1 MAGRT
6 YGRSTLQGNWAEDR
20 AQAEKPKPAVIA
32 ASDAFLP
39 VAKDSFRRPTTYKDH
54 FHGRRAGA
62 SRRFG
67 MVTPDTIT
75 EARMAYGDGEAV
87 GSRFGAIIK
96 VHGGETEGRWFE
108 TTGADYGKEAE
119 PDFAAAAHAR
129 REAVPGRPR
138 LQASAAAVLSSST
151 LGRRGAHSALAPP
164 AGGPAARAEARGTAT
179 GGSIGEKYVD
189 MADGPA
195 SRATAVQRSWYPSV
209 DPAIAAQNARRT
221 GRLGGP
227 ERDASYMSVP
237 LGGAGAGAGVVKA
250 KDAGPGCETAAWR
263 APRRVATITL
273 SAAEQSRKPG
283 VRIFADDP

>member
-1 MAGRT
+1 MRGGGTVFSIRT
-6 YGRSTLQGNWAEDR
+6 RSTSTSTSSSRVRL
-20 AQAEKPKPAVIA
+20 PLPHPVSLH
-32 ASDAFLP
+32 ASP
-39 VAKDSFRRPTTYKDH
+39 VRVAPPC
-54 FHGRRAGA
+54 A
-62 SRRFG
+62 SSPCPVSRS
-67 MVTPDTIT
+67 
-75 EARMAYGDGEAV
+75 GDGEAV
-87 GSRFGAIIK
+87 GSRFGSIVK

-108 TTGADYGKEAE
+108 TTGADYGKQAE

-129 REAVPGRPR
+129 KEAVPGRPR
-138 LQASAAAVLSSST
+138 LQASAAAVLGSST
-151 LGRRGAHSALAPP
+151 LGKRGAHSALAPP
-164 AGGPAARAEARGTAT
+164 AGGLAARAEARGTAT

-189 MADGPA
+189 MDAGPA

-227 ERDASYMSVP
+227 ERDVSYMSVP
-237 LGGAGAGAGVVKA
+237 LGGAGARAGVVKA
-250 KDAGPGCETAAWR
+250 PTAGPGCETAAWR